1 MKESSYIDKLLLLL
15 LYCYVFLAPFEDLLD
30 YLYGIDTIFK
40 PYRVA
45 GLGILILGF
54 FRYWREKPFF
64 VFPPDKI
71 LALFLGYGVL
81 YTLILYGL
89 GKQVSIGQF
98 LNTTIQISFLF
109 LIYLTLKRMD
119 IPYRLVPRI
128 AGIMSLGIAINAF
141 IIALD
146 FYILQLSS
154 REKGL
159 SDNSNY
165 AAFGMAVA
173 ASYYLWKIIQNRYN
187 LFKLSSWI
195 YSVMIAFL
203 FLAILATGSRTGFL
217 LFGIG
222 ALVLMFGLQSGVA
235 RFRMVPYL
243 AVVLAILLS
252 SSAFRQMISTTT
264 TFNRLEHA
272 TEDVRVPLAKAGVE
286 ALWQSKFMGIGV
298 AQMMDQKNFKKFMAP
313 VDERLVRAIEKRKKG
328 LGLHNMYLELTVE
341 SGIIGI
347 SLFFFFLYR
356 VLRYQ
361 FRMIRTASTAP
372 ADGKNG
378 PSPRAIHK
386 MLFTFFLLA
395 LLMGLTGKGILG
407 ALFWFMYFLAST
419 YFVDEELEGK
429 KQVV

>member
-1 MKESSYIDKLLLLL
+1 MHEKTFIEKALLLL
-15 LYCYVFLAPFEDLLD
+15 LYAYVFLAPFEDLLD

-54 FRYWREKPFF
+54 FRQWKEKPFF
-64 VFPPDKI
+64 IFPPDKV
-71 LALFLGYGVL
+71 LTLFLGYGVL
-81 YTLILYGL
+81 YTLILYGI
-89 GKQVSIGQF
+89 GKTVSLGQF
-98 LNTTIQISFLF
+98 LNTTIQISFLY
-109 LIYLTLKRMD
+109 LIFLTLKRMD

-128 AGIMSLGIAINAF
+128 VGIMSLGIAINAA

-165 AAFGMAVA
+165 AAYGMAVA
-173 ASYYLWKIIQNRYN
+173 ASYYLWKIIQNRYS
-187 LFKLSSWI
+187 LFKLSTWF
-195 YSVMIAFL
+195 YSAMIAFL

-222 ALVLMFGLQSGVA
+222 AITLMFGLQRGGA
-235 RFRMVPYL
+235 KLRMVPYL
-243 AVVLAILLS
+243 VVVLFVLLS
-252 SSAFRQMISTTT
+252 SPAFRQMVNSST

-286 ALWQSKFMGIGV
+286 ALWHSKFMGIGV
-298 AQMMDQKNFKKFMAP
+298 AQMMDQRNFKKFMAP

-341 SGIIGI
+341 SGLIGI
-347 SLFFFFLYR
+347 SMFFFFLYR
-356 VLRYQ
+356 VLKYQ
-361 FRMIRTASTAP
+361 LRMLRTAPTEP
-372 ADGKNG
+372 ADGKKG
-378 PSPRAIHK
+378 PSPRDIHK
-386 MLFTFFLLA
+386 MVFSFFVLT

-407 ALFWFMYFLAST
+407 ALYWFMYYLASA
-419 YFVDEELEGK
+419 YFIQEGSKSKVELA
-429 KQVV
+429 